1 MVLGTRLA
9 SPFPTPLLLDLP
21 SRIHHGGWVH
31 PVIRNACGW
40 PVSRASSQLG
50 NRSGPTSRTCL
61 PGPVRL
67 RRGEMRQ
74 LGDPRLDKHRV
85 RVVLLALAHSLE
97 LAVAGVVASAW
108 RGTAGASKG
117 DVKLRVRVESAGLLP
132 QSTWSNMTNGS
143 DALRRCHDDDKKGN
157 SLTAA
162 ALVVCATD
170 GTVVVQGTLAC
181 AGQSMPHGVHSMP
194 SVWTTSNLSS
204 CRGAAGRAGTAGGIG
219 AGPQTWLRATHRSC
233 RPS

>member
-1 MVLGTRLA
+1 MVLGARLA

-97 LAVAGVVASAW
+97 LAVAGVVASAGVVGPVEGVDGKVVVYQQALKQQ
-108 RGTAGASKG
+108 RAPPPVNLQPLGEEAGHILAPPIAHEPG
-117 DVKLRVRVESAGLLP
+117 APQLPHAGVNEGQPGLSAGPPLK
-132 QSTWSNMTNGS
+132 
-143 DALRRCHDDDKKGN
+143 ACHVSAPGGATTSQLQQAAWEPASRPHWYDRDRGN
-157 SLTAA
+157 SSAHTTLVAA
-162 ALVVCATD
+162 Y
-170 GTVVVQGTLAC
+170 
-181 AGQSMPHGVHSMP
+181 HSRKC
-194 SVWTTSNLSS
+194 T
-204 CRGAAGRAGTAGGIG
+204 
-219 AGPQTWLRATHRSC
+219 
-233 RPS
+233 